1 MFCINNIINLIF
13 YILQGVCSSIIL
25 NIYCFSIRICKV
37 NINYVKKSDL
47 SEDDIM
53 LSFNV
58 CLNYLYIFYEIL
70 IKNVLVCIN

>member
-1 MFCINNIINLIF
+1 MYIVLVLGFVKLI
-13 YILQGVCSSIIL
+13 
-25 NIYCFSIRICKV
+25 
-37 NINYVKKSDL
+37 KKSDL

-70 IKNVLVCIN
+70 I